1 MKLAAILGGAVL
13 SLGSLVLAQAEVE
26 KPSAK
31 TWNFDSDTVGKAP
44 GGFSFGRT
52 GKGAEGQWVVRS
64 EEDAPSKPNV
74 LAQVSTDD
82 TDYRFPV
89 AFAGPDIKD
98 LRVSVKCKPVSGR
111 VDQGCGLVFRL
122 KDADNYYVVRAN
134 ALEDNV
140 RLYHVVKGD
149 RRQFAGWNGKVASG
163 VWHDL
168 AVEAKGDHL
177 QVFFDNKKIIDAK
190 DKTFPDAGKVGLWTK
205 ADSVIYFDNLTA
217 TPM

>member
-1 MKLAAILGGAVL
+1 MNITNILVIAVL
-13 SLGSLVLAQAEVE
+13 SLGSLVLAQSGNE
-26 KPSAK
+26 KSSSK
-31 TWNFDSDTVGKAP
+31 TWNFDSDVAGAP
-44 GGFSFGRT
+44 PAGFSFGRT
-52 GKGAEGQWVVRS
+52 GKGAEGQWVVRA
-64 EEDAPSKPNV
+64 ENDAPSKPNV

-89 AFAGPDIKD
+89 AFTGPEMKD
-98 LRVSVKCKPVSGR
+98 LRLSVKCKPVSGK

-140 RLYHVVKGD
+140 RLYHVVKGN

-168 AVEAKGDHL
+168 AVEAQGEHL

-205 ADSVIYFDNLTA
+205 ADSVIYFDNLT
-217 TPM
+217 TSPL